1 MAWAE
6 QEEEEGRVE
15 EARRILKQIT
25 VNKYD
30 VELVMRRVDLEV
42 RQGEIVKATDI
53 LEKNLEA
60 KVSAAVTVKLV
71 TRLAMLL
78 AVNGENVR
86 AEKIVSDAIVK
97 DESSVELYKLKI
109 NLLKMNGNY
118 PEISKV
124 CLNAMSNVSESKKL
138 FFASTNDLYCSVLGV
153 DIGIKK
159 DAESCLKKFSSVGQA
174 GSFPCDHCEKVFSFK
189 YSRERH
195 MICDHE
201 DEQLTCERCL
211 KEFFSVFEL
220 KQHSKLCVEPLK
232 CECGYSNKRKDQF
245 NKHMCK

>member
-201 DEQLTCERCL
+201 DEHLMCERCL
-211 KEFFSVFEL
+211 KEFFSV
-220 KQHSKLCVEPLK
+220 
-232 CECGYSNKRKDQF
+232 
-245 NKHMCK
+245 